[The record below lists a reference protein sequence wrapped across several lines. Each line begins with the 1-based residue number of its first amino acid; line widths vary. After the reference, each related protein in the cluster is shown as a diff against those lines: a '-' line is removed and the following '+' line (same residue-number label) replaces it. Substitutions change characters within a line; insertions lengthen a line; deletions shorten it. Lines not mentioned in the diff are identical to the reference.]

1 MPAGVA
7 RSIGKLK
14 NPQTDWRTLLQAFIQ
29 EDICDYS
36 FSPPD
41 RRYDGGDFY
50 MPDFNEK
57 EETVRNILFM
67 IDTSG
72 SMSKDMLTTAY
83 SEVKGALDQFGGV
96 LKGYLGFF
104 DAAVAEPKP
113 FADEEEFKVITPVG
127 GGGTSFD
134 IIFDYVAEKMEDD
147 LPVCIII
154 LTDGYAPFPDEE
166 KTMDIP
172 VMWIINNEDV
182 TPPWGVVARIK

>member
-1 MPAGVA
+1 
-7 RSIGKLK
+7 
-14 NPQTDWRTLLQAFIQ
+14 
-29 EDICDYS
+29 
-36 FSPPD
+36 
-41 RRYDGGDFY
+41 

-72 SMSKDMLTTAY
+72 SMSKAMLTTAY
-83 SEVKGALDQFGGV
+83 SEVKGAIDQFGGV
-96 LKGYLGFF
+96 LKGFLGFF

-113 FADEEEFKVITPVG
+113 FTDEEEFKVITPVG

-147 LPVCIII
+147 LPACIII
-154 LTDGYAPFPDEE
+154 LTDGYAPFPDEA
-166 KTMDIP
+166 KAMDIP